1 MRVADLRVFPRF
13 LLDRAGNI
21 ATMTALMAPAGLI
34 LAAIAIDFGSLYTQ
48 RRELQS
54 FADLAA
60 ITAAANLGNAEA
72 AVAVTLRDNGVPA
85 VRFERPGQVM
95 APTGDDEAVAL
106 ITPGRYVADPAT
118 AANKR
123 FVAGRTPYNAVR
135 VKLKTMGDQF
145 FSGSLISAPLVSAE
159 GVARVSSTA
168 AFSVGSRLLSLN
180 GGLVNTI
187 LGGLL
192 GGSVSLSVMDYNAL
206 LGADVQLFDFF
217 DVLATKLHVT
227 AGTYN
232 ELLATEATVGQVA
245 AALADVPGLDRRSQL
260 ALKALGLSAD
270 GNLKLPLGKLFDL
283 GEAGYLSLGGR
294 PAALSAAANVLQ
306 ILTASAAVANGK
318 HQVALNLGAAVPG
331 ILSATLDLAIG
342 EPPQHSPWFAMGE
355 VGTIVRT
362 AQTRLLLK
370 VQVGGPGGLLGNV
383 VDLPIYIELAYAEAK
398 LANISCAG
406 RNPATT
412 KVAILAQ
419 PGVAELRIADI
430 DAPSLARFDRSPVL
444 GKATL
449 VKVPLVVTVTGSAL
463 VTITNNAPSRLDF
476 TRADIDGGVV
486 KTVSTRDLTQTLTAS
501 LLRNLDLT
509 VKLAGL
515 DLGGLSGTL
524 KTALLLT
531 LTNVTPAVDQLVMG
545 VLDTL
550 GIRVGEADVRV
561 HGANCGRAALV
572 Q

>member
-1 MRVADLRVFPRF
+1 MHLAGLHALAR
-13 LLDRAGNI
+13 LLHDRAGNI
-21 ATMTALMAPAGLI
+21 ATMTALMAPAGLV

-60 ITAAANLGNAEA
+60 ITAAANLANAET
-72 AVAVTLRDNGVPA
+72 AVATTLRDNGVPA
-85 VRFERPGQVM
+85 VRFEHAGQV
-95 APTGDDEAVAL
+95 AAVPGNNEALAL
-106 ITPGRYVADPAT
+106 ILPGRYVADPAT
-118 AANKR
+118 SATER
-123 FVAGRTPYNAVR
+123 FVAGKTPYNAVR
-135 VKLKTMGDQF
+135 VRLKTVGDQF
-145 FSGSLISAPLVSAE
+145 FSGSLMSAPLVSAE
-159 GVARVSSTA
+159 GVARISSTS
-168 AFSVGSRLLSLN
+168 AFSIGSRLLSLN
-180 GGLVNTI
+180 GGLANTI

-192 GGSVSLSVMDYNAL
+192 GGSVSLSLMDYNAL
-206 LGADVQLFDFF
+206 LNADVQLFDFL
-217 DVLATKLHVT
+217 DVLATKLHIT

-260 ALKALGLSAD
+260 ALKALGASASRD
-270 GNLKLPLGKLFDL
+270 LKLPLGKLFDL

-331 ILSATLDLAIG
+331 VLAATLDLAVG
-342 EPPQHSPWFAMGE
+342 EPPQHSPWFAIGE
-355 VGTIVRT
+355 AGTIVRT

-383 VDLPIYIELAYAEAK
+383 VELPIYIELAYAEAK
-398 LANISCAG
+398 LANVTCTG

-412 KVAILAQ
+412 KVTIMAQ

-463 VTITNNAPSRLDF
+463 VTITNNTPSRLDF
-476 TRADIDGGVV
+476 TRADIDGGVI

-501 LLRNLDLT
+501 LLRNLNLT

-515 DLGGLSGTL
+515 DLGGLSGAL
-524 KTALLLT
+524 KSVLLVT

-561 HGANCGRAALV
+561 HGASCGRSALV